1 MAGTGAQGRRIQS
14 RAFSGTT
21 RVRPASAWRELKDP
35 SGCSVST
42 APPTLPHH
50 SLVWKDPELL
60 RLGSVVTSLTSLP
73 LCCPQK
79 WFGTRSNQIRRG
91 QDRTPGLSPTQRQS
105 AYQPAP
111 GGGGRQVTTRS
122 PPLALLRSSAF
133 LGLGL
138 GELQSPRVFKSR
150 GNPARLPEWRLFGS
164 SVGCEL
170 AHTAS
175 AVLESLGA

>member
-111 GGGGRQVTTRS
+111 GGGGGRS
-122 PPLALLRSSAF
+122 PRAHRPWPCFAPLPFLVWDLVNCRVHGSSKVGVIQRDCPSGGF
-133 LGLGL
+133 L
-138 GELQSPRVFKSR
+138 E
-150 GNPARLPEWRLFGS
+150 ARLGVSSPTRQALFS
-164 SVGCEL
+164 SP
-170 AHTAS
+170 
-175 AVLESLGA
+175 